1 MVMGQLSNAASCN
14 PPFGWVAE
22 EAVDLAYE
30 QVANLMTLRERFHTG
45 DYENSGRRV
54 SERTFDD
61 ASARRSEFDFF
72 VFMEGRSFLMELDK
86 EIALPSGSAC
96 SSATFEPS

>member
-1 MVMGQLSNAASCN
+1 MVMEQLNNATSRN

-30 QVANLMTLRERFHTG
+30 QVANLMTLRKRLHTG

-61 ASARRSEFDFF
+61 ASARQSEFDFF
-72 VFMEGRSFLMELDK
+72 VLWRGD
-86 EIALPSGSAC
+86 PS
-96 SSATFEPS
+96 